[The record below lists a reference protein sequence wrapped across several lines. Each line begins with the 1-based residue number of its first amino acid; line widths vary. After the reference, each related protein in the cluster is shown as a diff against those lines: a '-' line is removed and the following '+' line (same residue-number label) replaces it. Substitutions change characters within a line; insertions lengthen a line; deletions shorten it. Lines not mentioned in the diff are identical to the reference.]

1 VTRRLFTTLCG
12 LVFLVNFGRVAFAP
26 LVPEF
31 QQSLGLSAAAVGSVT
46 TLVWLGTALPRIPV
60 GYLLTRVRR
69 ERVVLATGVSLT
81 IAAAFTATAESL
93 LALRLG
99 SLAVGLSTG
108 GYFVAAIPL
117 IGGLYPDETGRMV
130 GVHGVAS
137 QIAPVVAPA
146 VVVYTVAQYGEWRL
160 VFWALATLALLTTG
174 LLLFVLRDRDSP
186 ASAAPERDFRT
197 ALGHWRVVLAGIG
210 FVVALGFVWQGTFNF
225 YVSYLLDKGLSERTA
240 NGLLTLTFASGIP
253 AFWLGGRLADRLPNV
268 PYLIGINVAFVVGLL
283 ALTVAE
289 SILAIALVSVF
300 LGLAAHSTFPA
311 TDTYMLSTLPPAGR
325 ASAYALFSGTALLLE
340 AGGSGVVGALRDSG
354 IPFDTVYQVLA
365 LAVGVVT
372 LVVGLLHV
380 VGRVPT
386 PGSQHDTSETTE
398 SV

>member
-31 QQSLGLSAAAVGSVT
+31 QQSLNLSPAAVGSVT
-46 TLVWLGTALPRIPV
+46 TLVWIGTALPRIPI

-69 ERVVLATGVSLT
+69 ERVVLATGLSLT
-81 IAAAFTATAESL
+81 AASAFTATAESL

-117 IGGLYPDETGRMV
+117 IGALYPGQTGRMV
-130 GVHGVAS
+130 GIHGTAS

-146 VVVYTVAQYGEWRL
+146 VVVFTVAQFGNWRL
-160 VFWALATLALLTTG
+160 VFAALGVMG
-174 LLLFVLRDRDSP
+174 LVITAALLFVFRDREEP

-197 ALGHWRVVLAGIG
+197 ALGHWRVILAGMG
-210 FVVALGFVWQGTFNF
+210 FIVAAGFVWQGTFNF
-225 YVSYLLDKGLSERTA
+225 YVSYMLDKGLSEPTA

-283 ALTVAE
+283 ALTLAE
-289 SILAIALVSVF
+289 SVVAIAVVSVF
-300 LGLAAHSTFPA
+300 LGLAAHSLFPA

-325 ASAYALFSGTALLLE
+325 ASAYALFSGSALLLE
-340 AGGSGVVGALRDSG
+340 AGGSGVVGAIRDFG
-354 IPFDTVYQVLA
+354 MAFDTAYQLLGGGVGAVAA
-365 LAVGVVT
+365 LVALLYVVGVI
-372 LVVGLLHV
+372 
-380 VGRVPT
+380 PT
-386 PGSQHDTSETTE
+386 PGSLHDAED
-398 SV
+398 V